1 MKLIVFLY
9 WQMLQKQR
17 RGAILEEYLWKN
29 RLSTIKT
36 KPMKA
41 ELQLEST
48 PVTSKTVVKLF
59 ILGSLVLGCVYG
71 ILMLFANAV
80 KILE

>member
-1 MKLIVFLY
+1 
-9 WQMLQKQR
+9 MLQKQR
-17 RGAILEEYLWKN
+17 RGGILEEYLCKN
-29 RLSTIKT
+29 RLPTIKT

-71 ILMLFANAV
+71 ILLVFANAV
-80 KILE
+80 RVLE